1 MVMYLSQMEQSI
13 SSLAFKGSIIEAIT
27 EVRMQKKLFVVYISG
42 DNEDFVSMDKST
54 WSESSVEESLLKYDA
69 VANDFDDLTVRYG
82 EYAMVVVIPNILKM
96 HWRTTYNGTDYGVF
110 IMRHME
116 TYVGHGIYLE
126 ELKIEGFD

>member
-1 MVMYLSQMEQSI
+1 MEQSI

-54 WSESSVEESLLKYDA
+54 WSESSLVDA
-69 VANDFDDLTVRYG
+69 VTRVANDLGRFNVRYG
-82 EYAMVVVIPNILKM
+82 EYAMVIPNILKM
-96 HWRTTYNGTDYGVF
+96 HWRTTYNGIDYGVF